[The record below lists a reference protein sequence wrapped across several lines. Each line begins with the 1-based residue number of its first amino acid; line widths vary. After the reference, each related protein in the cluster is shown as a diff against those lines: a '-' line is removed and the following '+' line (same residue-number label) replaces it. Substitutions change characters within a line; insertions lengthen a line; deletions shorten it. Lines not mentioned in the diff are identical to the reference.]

1 MKKEKPLGP
10 PPLKV
15 GARRPTATDQEVQLF
30 SSCLAFP
37 LSDGLP
43 SFACQPRQNG
53 AALWRDAKHHL
64 LFVCRAFA
72 LGPGRLNEAE
82 LL

>member
-1 MKKEKPLGP
+1 MKKEKPLDP

-43 SFACQPRQNG
+43 SFACQRGKRILRDPL
-53 AALWRDAKHHL
+53 AAGRFD
-64 LFVCRAFA
+64 RALDDLPPVA
-72 LGPGRLNEAE
+72 PKLVNPSREA
-82 LL
+82 

>member
-43 SFACQPRQNG
+43 SFACQRR
-53 AALWRDAKHHL
+53 AALVGNAIDHLHPVGCPDA
-64 LFVCRAFA
+64 LF
-72 LGPGRLNEAE
+72 PGWLN
-82 LL
+82 